1 MGHFYVWHWKRWKR
15 WIAVMLFSMCAA
27 TFLWFG
33 QGGSFSVFL
42 NQTPAAL
49 AKGNKSEKA
58 AALTFNI
65 SWGEKRADDIL
76 DKLKE
81 KNVQA
86 TFFISGEWAERHPDT
101 VKRILDEKHELGMMG
116 YSYKSYL
123 EQEIDEVRADLN
135 KAKETFAKLN
145 LENITLLRPPNG
157 HFNKEII
164 KLAEDMGFTVVH
176 WSLNPNDWKNPGT
189 DVLIDEVMS
198 KTSNGDIVLLHASD
212 SARQT
217 ADALNTILP
226 GLKNK
231 GLRLIVISE
240 MIRQAEAKSALVD

>member
-1 MGHFYVWHWKRWKR
+1 MNHFYVWQWRRWKR
-15 WIAVMLFSMCAA
+15 WLAVVLFSICAA
-27 TFLWFG
+27 TFLWFEK
-33 QGGSFSVFL
+33 GGSFTVFM

-49 AKGNKSEKA
+49 AKGSKSEKS

-65 SWGEKRADDIL
+65 SWGEKRADGIL
-76 DKLKE
+76 DRLKNE
-81 KNVQA
+81 GVQA

-123 EQEIDEVRADLN
+123 EQEIGEVRADLN
-135 KAKETFAKLN
+135 RARETFDKLG
-145 LENITLLRPPNG
+145 LKDISLLRPPNG
-157 HFNKEII
+157 HFNKDVI
-164 KLAEDMGFTVVH
+164 KVAEEMGFTVVH

-189 DVLIDEVMS
+189 DLLVDEVMS

-217 ADALNTILP
+217 AKALQTILP

-231 GLRLIVISE
+231 GLRLVVISE
-240 MIRQAEAKSALVD
+240 MIRQAEAKSTVVE